1 MAPSVLSSPCR
12 PAELWPQGWLRFPAL
27 QQLPVRLLWG
37 KQSQQLHDSPK
48 AIHCVW
54 MAPHAMCAVGASCPC
69 LSFPIPPAHSVAPAV
84 RCDWLQLGGAT
95 AEKPPQLGQ
104 DPQGGCVWR
113 QRRGGVDPAPSLGA
127 IVEANLGDDRSRVS
141 QCGLRWK
148 GPHSPPGLAAPPQ
161 LSCPEPPPLLPRAPP
176 WMAHPQLCAAVPVR
190 SAAAQGSI
198 WKANTPTHQARSSPS
213 LLSSARTAALQP
225 TSSSSA
231 PHRLHQCPAMTAP
244 QLRAAAPMSHPFPPR
259 RAAEDVPRGPNADV
273 M

>member
-12 PAELWPQGWLRFPAL
+12 PAELWPQGWLHFPAL
-27 QQLPVRLLWG
+27 QQLPVRLLWR

-69 LSFPIPPAHSVAPAV
+69 LSFPVPPAHSVSPAV

-113 QRRGGVDPAPSLGA
+113 QRWGGVDPAPSLGA

-141 QCGLRWK
+141 QSGLCWK

-161 LSCPEPPPLLPRAPP
+161 LSCPEPPPPIATGTSMDGAPT
-176 WMAHPQLCAAVPVR
+176 ALHSGA
-190 SAAAQGSI
+190 SALS
-198 WKANTPTHQARSSPS
+198 SSPRQHS
-213 LLSSARTAALQP
+213 EGKHPHAPSKVLAFPSELGTDSSPTAHLLLLRPTPSPSVPSDDRTAAPCGRPNESPIP
-225 TSSSSA
+225 TPPCSGGRS
-231 PHRLHQCPAMTAP
+231 T
-244 QLRAAAPMSHPFPPR
+244 RAQR
-259 RAAEDVPRGPNADV
+259 
-273 M
+273 